1 MECIPLEKRKI
12 ERFDSKKYSDII
24 KIGNWKLEK
33 HHKSPFICWLLS
45 EEGKEKE
52 CVERKKQEERSF
64 NWIPSNWQQEI
75 LRSPIFFSLPNEEN
89 PKWLAGSILNYNT
102 MVHLHRPLYAFS
114 TLLDQHVHH
123 NFLWWA
129 LNFSE
134 TKALIYKEFKKAA
147 ATREPVSPTP
157 RVSTLWIV
165 SIIPSTSMSQ
175 PRHYHGKSE
184 IWF

>member
-1 MECIPLEKRKI
+1 M
-12 ERFDSKKYSDII
+12 
-24 KIGNWKLEK
+24 EK

-75 LRSPIFFSLPNEEN
+75 LRPPIFFSLPNEEN
-89 PKWLAGSILNYNT
+89 PKWLAGSILNCIQWYT
-102 MVHLHRPLYAFS
+102 YIAHCTHFPLCQFSMYITTFFGKPSTSPKRRPSYIY
-114 TLLDQHVHH
+114 
-123 NFLWWA
+123 
-129 LNFSE
+129 
-134 TKALIYKEFKKAA
+134 IYKEFK
-147 ATREPVSPTP
+147 RQQRQESLLSVSPTP
-157 RVSTLWIV
+157 RVSTLWII
-165 SIIPSTSMSQ
+165 SIILSTSMSQ

>member
-24 KIGNWKLEK
+24 KISNWKLEK

-89 PKWLAGSILNYNT
+89 PKWLAGSILNYIQWYT
-102 MVHLHRPLYAFS
+102 YIAHCTHFPLCQYSMYITTF
-114 TLLDQHVHH
+114 
-123 NFLWWA
+123 FG
-129 LNFSE
+129 
-134 TKALIYKEFKKAA
+134 K
-147 ATREPVSPTP
+147 
-157 RVSTLWIV
+157 
-165 SIIPSTSMSQ
+165 PSTSPKRRPSYIKNLKGSSDK
-175 PRHYHGKSE
+175 RAC
-184 IWF
+184 